1 LYHHIL
7 KLTREEYSVKLK
19 SQTLSFCATV
29 VINAF
34 QVCAQLEKEG
44 KINFAHEY
52 TRIFNAFRKAY
63 MREEEFSEEIKA
75 LKAQVETS
83 ISYVASAERLA
94 AVDKEEIDKLGHEIN
109 EAWKMVDSSHTREEN
124 SQQEIESL
132 GQQIARLNKELEHRD
147 RLALGTL
154 EE

>member
-1 LYHHIL
+1 VH
-7 KLTREEYSVKLK
+7 
-19 SQTLSFCATV
+19 
-29 VINAF
+29 
-34 QVCAQLEKEG
+34 AQIEKES

-63 MREEEFSEEIKA
+63 RREEELREEIKA
-75 LKAQVETS
+75 LQAQVETS
-83 ISYVASAERLA
+83 ISNVASAERLA
-94 AVDKEEIDKLGHEIN
+94 AVEKEEIDKLRHEIN
-109 EAWKMVDSSHTREEN
+109 EAWKMVDSSHAREEN

-132 GQQIARLNKELEHRD
+132 GQQITRLNKELERWD